1 MIYRILFDPL
11 KFPSLVLQNF
21 ILSILRQI
29 TDVSSCRPL
38 IMGVINVTPDS
49 FSDGGLYHSIDRA
62 LAHAKCL
69 IEEGADILD
78 VGGESTRPGSAFVS
92 VDEEVGRVIPVIQ
105 ALTKMNIVTSIDTSK
120 PQVMRQ
126 AIDAG
131 VVMVNDVNA
140 LREPGALEVVA
151 QSEALVCLM
160 HMQGQPSN
168 MQKSP
173 QYIDVVDDVMN
184 FLRLRMDAALAVGI
198 AKDRIVVDPGFGFG
212 KTLTHNLQ
220 LLNRLSDFKKLGV
233 PILAGLSRK
242 SMLGAI
248 TGNEV
253 DRRVHESVAAALL
266 ATVNGARI
274 VRVHDV
280 KATKDAIA
288 VYNAMIDTN
297 Q

>member
-1 MIYRILFDPL
+1 
-11 KFPSLVLQNF
+11 
-21 ILSILRQI
+21 
-29 TDVSSCRPL
+29 
-38 IMGVINVTPDS
+38 MGVINVTPDS
-49 FSDGGLYHSIDRA
+49 FSDGGLYHSTDRA

-92 VDEEVGRVIPVIQ
+92 VDEELGRVIPVIQ
-105 ALTKMNIVTSIDTSK
+105 ALTKMNIATSIDTSK
-120 PQVMRQ
+120 PQVMQQ
-126 AIDAG
+126 AIDVG
-131 VVMVNDVNA
+131 VTMVNDVNA

-151 QSEALVCLM
+151 QSEALICLM

-173 QYIDVVDDVMN
+173 QYIDVVDDVMR
-184 FLRLRMDAALAVGI
+184 FLRQRMDVALAVGI
-198 AKDRIVVDPGFGFG
+198 AKDRLVIDPGFGFG
-212 KTLTHNLQ
+212 KTLTHNFQ
-220 LLNRLSDFKKLGV
+220 LLNRLNDFKKLGV

-242 SMLGAI
+242 SMLGTI

-253 DRRVHESVAAALL
+253 GQRVHESVAAALL
-266 ATVNGARI
+266 AVVKGARI